1 MQISNAE
8 TGTIQTPSGARHV
21 TVLSI
26 EESTAKAPSG
36 VHHML
41 VCDCSTSMTSS
52 LPQLRQS
59 AVEFVSHLKPEEK
72 VSIIIFSGHHQAHTI
87 LWPTACNAA
96 GKDQAIRAIYGRVR
110 PIGTTVFSEPLNQA
124 LDFVQY
130 LSGDVVTSLTLLTDG
145 CPVPTQ
151 WTVNEE
157 KRRAFNAVAHLQ
169 KAGFIVNLIG
179 YGVHYD
185 PLFLYE
191 LDEHAGFNGMR
202 CHISEIEEWHET
214 VKEIRAMVE
223 RATLTMI
230 ELEVRPA
237 AIRIYKSSPQI
248 SVFEGSMVGLN
259 VLDSGVA
266 TLWLETSKPLDSLM
280 VTGRVNGKEF
290 TLQPKLG
297 TLSPENIK
305 EFRRTAAAWLFTK
318 GKVADA
324 VSLLRDNSDD
334 LLADR
339 AAHAYTERERR
350 ETADLL
356 GRRVFRDRKFIGEG
370 IKPSGPSHCV
380 LNALRILIEDAEN
393 VVYIPKGAYK
403 RITELTV
410 DPRIVESSL
419 GRVLQVRRLTSN
431 DERFNFSLLCLVDVK
446 VKPEDITGP
455 LVAAQVWRNYTII
468 KDGNLH
474 LEELE
479 ASLSKKSFD
488 KLQEAGVI
496 AKNEMYRS
504 GKAFTIN
511 FRGLRM
517 ISNAW
522 ANPRT
527 LGLVPLM
534 QEEADLAAEQTG
546 LNTRLKE
553 LRHER
558 PEFEGNI
565 YHPTTKKEEG
575 PYEVYMAPCCE
586 YRLMNYKPKNVDCSS
601 MTASEA
607 YSRVREVRARLA
619 VVRYII
625 RSIIFAM
632 EAVNSAVIHWGQ
644 AKHTKRGQWPK
655 SEQLATFDGTQLKR
669 VMWEEQVACS

>member
-1 MQISNAE
+1 
-8 TGTIQTPSGARHV
+8 
-21 TVLSI
+21 
-26 EESTAKAPSG
+26 
-36 VHHML
+36 ML
-41 VCDCSTSMTSS
+41 LCDCSTSMTSS

-72 VSIIIFSGHHQAHTI
+72 VSIITFSGHNQAQNI

-96 GKDQAIRAIYGRVR
+96 GKDQAIRAIYGRVH
-110 PIGTTVFSEPLNQA
+110 PIGTTVFSEPLDLA
-124 LDFVQY
+124 LDLVRHLFDG
-130 LSGDVVTSLTLLTDG
+130 SVTSLTLLTDG

-151 WTVNEE
+151 WTKDEE

-169 KAGFIVNLIG
+169 KTGFIVNLIG

-191 LDEHAGFNGMR
+191 LDEHAGFNGTR

-230 ELEVRPA
+230 ELEVKPA
-237 AIRIYKSSPQI
+237 VTRIYKSSPQI
-248 SVFEGSMVGLN
+248 SIFEGSRVDLN

-266 TLWLETSKPLDSLM
+266 TLWLETPKPLDSLT
-280 VTGRVNGKEF
+280 VTGRVNNKEF
-290 TLQPKLG
+290 TLKPKLG

-305 EFRRTAAAWLFTK
+305 EFRRMAAAWLFTK
-318 GKVADA
+318 GKIADA
-324 VSLLRDNSDD
+324 VSLLRDNSDN

-380 LNALRILIEDAEN
+380 LNALRILIEDPEN
-393 VVYIPKGAYK
+393 IIYIPKGAYK
-403 RITELTV
+403 RTTELTV

-419 GRVLQVRRLTSN
+419 GRVLQVKRLTSN

-446 VKPEDITGP
+446 VKSENANGWS
-455 LVAAQVWRNYTII
+455 LVPAQVWRNYTVI

-479 ASLSKKSFD
+479 ASLSEKSFD

-496 AKNEMYRS
+496 AKNETYLS

-511 FRGLRM
+511 FRSLRM
-517 ISNAW
+517 ISNVW

-534 QEEADLAAEQTG
+534 QEEADLASEQTA

-553 LRHER
+553 LQHER

-565 YHPTTKKEEG
+565 YNPTAKKEEG

-586 YRLMNYKPKNVDCSS
+586 YRLMGYKPKTADCSG
-601 MTASEA
+601 MTVSRA

-619 VVRYII
+619 VVRYLI

-632 EAVNSAVIHWGQ
+632 EAVNSTVIHWGQ

-655 SEQLATFDGTQLKR
+655 AEELATFDGATLKR
-669 VMWEEQVACS
+669 VKWEEQVACS